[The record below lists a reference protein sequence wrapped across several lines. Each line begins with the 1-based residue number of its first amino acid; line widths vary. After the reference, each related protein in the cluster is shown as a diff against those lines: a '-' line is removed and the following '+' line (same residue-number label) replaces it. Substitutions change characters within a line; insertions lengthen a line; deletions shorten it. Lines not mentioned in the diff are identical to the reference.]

1 MSSYMS
7 FIIRRSFFRRLSST
21 SNPNKIPFY
30 HSELPDGDVPD
41 VSREGLPK
49 GVVKAFLNNA
59 FKGESSA
66 PLPLGRWKV
75 NSCDEVL
82 ETKDK
87 PTLYDNCA
95 VTIDPAQVKKPNDAI
110 FYNTPLP
117 DGDVPDVSLTGLPIR
132 SLVVPF
138 MARIFEKEKPVDI
151 LLGRWKVKPNDLA
164 IDPKLAVNT
173 YDHCG
178 TDVVRESKPAVFYN
192 TPLPDGDV
200 PDLSQAGLPLK
211 SIVVPFISKAVKGS
225 QEDQLPLGRWKV
237 KPSDDFRGT
246 PHIYDHS
253 A

>member
-1 MSSYMS
+1 MSL
-7 FIIRRSFFRRLSST
+7 IAIRRSLRQLST
-21 SNPNKIPFY
+21 SSSSVKLPFY

-49 GVVKAFLNNA
+49 GVVKAFINNA
-59 FKGESSA
+59 FKGESTP

-87 PTLYDNCA
+87 PALYDNCA
-95 VTIDPAQVKKPNDAI
+95 VTVDAEQIKKPSDAI
-110 FYNTPLP
+110 FYNTSLP
-117 DGDVPDVSLTGLPIR
+117 DGNVPDVSQTGLPIR
-132 SLVVPF
+132 SIVVPF
-138 MARIFEKEKPVDI
+138 IAKVFEKKKPVDI

-164 IDPKLAVNT
+164 TDPKLAVNS

-178 TDVVRESKPAVFYN
+178 TDVVKESKPAVFYN
-192 TPLPDGDV
+192 SPLPDGDV
-200 PDLSQAGLPLK
+200 RDVSQAGLPLQ
-211 SIVVPFISKAVKGS
+211 SIVMPFIAKVVQGDR
-225 QEDQLPLGRWKV
+225 EDQLPLGRWKV

-246 PHIYDHS
+246 PHTYDHS